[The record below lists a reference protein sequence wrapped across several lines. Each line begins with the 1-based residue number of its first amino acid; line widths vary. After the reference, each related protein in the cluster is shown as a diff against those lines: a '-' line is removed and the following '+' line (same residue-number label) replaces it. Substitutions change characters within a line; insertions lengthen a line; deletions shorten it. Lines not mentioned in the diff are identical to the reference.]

1 MESDLVY
8 RATRW
13 LDWETASEFNMA
25 GIEAM
30 RLEAVRGDVEEE
42 DQGWNIK
49 ILNPAQ
55 KSILKAIRSHR
66 GLNGELL
73 YSSAL
78 EQGVTHKALEPT
90 RIMTLN

>member
-1 MESDLVY
+1 
-8 RATRW
+8 
-13 LDWETASEFNMA
+13 MA
-25 GIEAM
+25 GIEVM
-30 RLEAVRGDVEEE
+30 RLETVRGDEEE

-49 ILNPAQ
+49 ILNPAR